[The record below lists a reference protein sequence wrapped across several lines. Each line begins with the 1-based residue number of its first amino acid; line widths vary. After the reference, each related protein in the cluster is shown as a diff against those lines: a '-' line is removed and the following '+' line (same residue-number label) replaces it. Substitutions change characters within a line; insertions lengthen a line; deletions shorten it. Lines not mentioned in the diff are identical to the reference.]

1 MGAYR
6 RRIEIVTE
14 PGEARAVLEDDYH
27 NFRVAIRHDG
37 ATVTDIASSSPRVPT
52 TLCVHAGKELQALVG
67 MRLIMV
73 IGVVGAPVWNA
84 ILTRLLSIVE
94 TVRAGDPFV
103 TENASRLQTIA
114 WSVLALELGRFV
126 VVGIANSVSTAARP
140 IHIDLNLSV
149 TPWLAV
155 LLLFVLARV
164 FDHGARMR
172 EDLAGTV

>member
-1 MGAYR
+1 MTRQNTGALSVSHTVL
-6 RRIEIVTE
+6 RILIALNWLFGAAILVLLIWTFVAAEFV
-14 PGEARAVLEDDYH
+14 ARALGTGD
-27 NFRVAIRHDG
+27 
-37 ATVTDIASSSPRVPT
+37 SPR
-52 TLCVHAGKELQALVG
+52 ALLG

-73 IGVVGAPVWNA
+73 IGVVCVPIANA
-84 ILTRLLSIVE
+84 IFSRLLSIVD

-114 WSVLALELGRFV
+114 WSVLALELARFV

-140 IHIDLNLSV
+140 IHIDLNFSV